1 MNITDITLH
10 AVGSSPES
18 GFLTAVIRIA
28 PSVFATGGRELLHAL
43 ERSALGDMRKLEK
56 ISIQQTRLGRS
67 APDSHHLQR
76 PVTATTSHSR
86 HPTLQADLSKNKTE
100 TAMLAVGRQLQ
111 KKSHTVG
118 RSMTRHL
125 ARTTARAI
133 LTGIR
138 ARTREDDDDLCRWRE
153 GNKDWSWIF
162 SQFPNRTPGAVRTRW
177 YTKFQ

>member
-1 MNITDITLH
+1 VKEQTGLGDVDKLPSTIQNTSMNITDITLH

-28 PSVFATGGRELLHAL
+28 PSVFATGGRELLRAL

-100 TAMLAVGRQLQ
+100 TTMLAVGRQLQ

-118 RSMTRHL
+118 RSNDETSS
-125 ARTTARAI
+125 
-133 LTGIR
+133 
-138 ARTREDDDDLCRWRE
+138 EDDSPSDIDGHSSE
-153 GNKDWSWIF
+153 D
-162 SQFPNRTPGAVRTRW
+162 TRG
-177 YTKFQ
+177 